1 MLLCFDLLTLL
12 FIKAFR
18 QRMISC
24 WHFTPITLDVVG
36 ETKEESYKRWF
47 GWLLAW
53 VKVLTSTRLCPPVV
67 FLVESAAGP
76 DHHPQSS
83 APSWRE
89 KKVILN
95 IRTCVVEINKYIY
108 FFLFVYIPTGSLSIS
123 VWVGVCGCMSVTWQD
138 YYWVRLGVIPN
149 SSVAASLCSLTSTPG
164 CTWQLIWC
172 FLSDFVPNKQHRHNT
187 WKSIYTV
194 FT

>member
-95 IRTCVVEINKYIY
+95 IRTCVVEINKYIFF
-108 FFLFVYIPTGSLSIS
+108 FFLFTFP
-123 VWVGVCGCMSVTWQD
+123 QD
-138 YYWVRLGVIPN
+138 HFQ
-149 SSVAASLCSLTSTPG
+149 SLCGWVCVVACRLPDRIIIEWDSEWFQTA
-164 CTWQLIWC
+164 Q
-172 FLSDFVPNKQHRHNT
+172 
-187 WKSIYTV
+187 
-194 FT
+194 

>member
-1 MLLCFDLLTLL
+1 M
-12 FIKAFR
+12 
-18 QRMISC
+18 
-24 WHFTPITLDVVG
+24 
-36 ETKEESYKRWF
+36 
-47 GWLLAW
+47 W

-67 FLVESAAGP
+67 FWVESAAGP

-89 KKVILN
+89 KKVNLN
-95 IRTCVVEINKYIY
+95 IRTCVVEIHILVSILNRNIYI
-108 FFLFVYIPTGSLSIS
+108 VYIPAGSLSIS
-123 VWVGVCGCMSVTWQD
+123 VRVGVCGCMTVTWQD

-194 FT
+194 FTQLKLFCLRRSRRPRATVKINLKFWLAFMPTFVTNVA

>member
-1 MLLCFDLLTLL
+1 MLLCLGLLTLL
-12 FIKAFR
+12 FIKALR

-24 WHFTPITLDVVG
+24 WHFTPIILDVVG
-36 ETKEESYKRWF
+36 ETNKESYKRCF
-47 GWLLAW
+47 GWLLVW
-53 VKVLTSTRLCPPVV
+53 VKVLTSTLLCPPVV

-95 IRTCVVEINKYIY
+95 IRTCVVEIHIHILKNIFIYTGIYLFY
-108 FFLFVYIPTGSLSIS
+108 FFYIPAGSLSIS
-123 VWVGVCGCMSVTWQD
+123 VWVGLCGCMSVTWQD

-164 CTWQLIWC
+164 CT
-172 FLSDFVPNKQHRHNT
+172 
-187 WKSIYTV
+187 
-194 FT
+194 